1 MKKIIILIL
10 LGLPLTS
17 CYMLPM
23 AFIGPASSGFSTASI
38 MQSALTTTT
47 NRVVKSTTGKTISEH
62 VISSLQDKNLKIGFI
77 SEKKITRI
85 LPKIKGPK

>member
-1 MKKIIILIL
+1 MKKIIIIIL
-10 LGLPLTS
+10 LSFPLTS

-47 NRVVKSTTGKTISEH
+47 NRVIKSTTGKTISEH
-62 VISSLQDKNLKIGFI
+62 VMDSLEDKNFKIGYI
-77 SEKKITRI
+77 SEKKITE
-85 LPKIKGPK
+85 LFPKRKGIK